1 MAGYQ
6 TLARY
11 YDSFFEPGYL
21 QKLHA
26 AYARLL
32 HAAGVPAGAR
42 VLDAGCGT
50 GLLSLAL
57 HKAGYDVYGLDL
69 SENMVDTAREKA
81 AAAGLA
87 PERFQVA
94 DAARFALDL
103 EFDAVVSALDVVNH
117 ILSPQDVLGVF
128 RNVYRHLRAGG
139 VYIFDVNTEK
149 RFRLEYGENIYAY
162 ETDGCYCV
170 WKNAYEPDL
179 GVCRMDLDLF
189 EKRGETYVRST
200 DALYERLYR
209 GALLRKLLR
218 YAGFGRIREE
228 RAERGCRKI
237 YTAKK

>member
-50 GLLSLAL
+50 GLLSFAL

-149 RFRLEYGENIYAY
+149 RFRLEYGENIYVY
-162 ETDGCYCV
+162 ETDG
-170 WKNAYEPDL
+170 
-179 GVCRMDLDLF
+179 
-189 EKRGETYVRST
+189 
-200 DALYERLYR
+200 
-209 GALLRKLLR
+209 
-218 YAGFGRIREE
+218 
-228 RAERGCRKI
+228 
-237 YTAKK
+237 